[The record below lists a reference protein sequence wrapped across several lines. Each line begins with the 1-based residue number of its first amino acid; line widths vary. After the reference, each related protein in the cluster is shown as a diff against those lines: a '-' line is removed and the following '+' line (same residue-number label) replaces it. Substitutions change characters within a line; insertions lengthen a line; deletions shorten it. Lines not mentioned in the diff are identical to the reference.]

1 MSYQLQQAY
10 ALTTVNNAWQT
21 VTINPTGQTIAQ
33 LLALYNGL
41 VLQLG
46 RPGVNGD
53 FYFDIKHNVSFV
65 SNQGFTIAQW
75 LTSLGDQMLPT
86 VGSAPFRVNRYVN
99 YRDAALANYSWR
111 LAARD
116 RHPDAGASDGEL
128 TDLVLNRQNT
138 TYTDMAKY
146 CLVSVNGLFHYTT
159 AEPYGLRVHDA
170 GSSAYVAGVTHIGIH
185 SWAGLGDI
193 ELIPITPDRISRVDP
208 TVPITDKARIDTGL
222 VSDRKT
228 VLLVMGGYLHVL
240 DSVATR
246 QGQSVI
252 VDVKKLQLA
261 QRVFDTLRIADLQD
275 AVKDFTHEEG
285 HWSTTV
291 ANLGSEEFIRAYL
304 SVSQSFLVVVN
315 TPILYVEKELVRNTE
330 LGGTYT
336 SKNKPLYPLLGPLN
350 KVSEYI
356 PRKKGNDWLL
366 YNYKPY
372 YPNFKFLKS
381 IWRKELRIEGSLVSN
396 RPWLYHHA
404 YYWKIY
410 TETLSL
416 VP

>member
-1 MSYQLQQAY
+1 MSYQLQQAFV
-10 ALTTVNNAWQT
+10 LTTVNNTWQT

-33 LLALYNGL
+33 LLAIYSGI
-41 VLQLG
+41 VLQLS

-53 FYFDIKHNVSFV
+53 FYFDLKHNPNFI

-75 LTSLGDQMLPT
+75 LVSLGDDIIPT
-86 VGSAPFRVNRYVN
+86 VNAPPFRVLRYVN
-99 YRDAALANYSWR
+99 YRDAGLANYTWR

-116 RHPDAGASDGEL
+116 RHPDAGAADGEL

-138 TYTDMAKY
+138 NYSELAKY
-146 CLVSVNGLFHYTT
+146 CLVSVNGLFHYATPET
-159 AEPYGLRVHDA
+159 YGLRVHDA

-185 SWAGLGDI
+185 SWAGVGDLEI
-193 ELIPITPDRISRVDP
+193 IPITADRIGRVDP
-208 TVPITDKARIDTGL
+208 TVPITDKARIDIGKTT
-222 VSDRKT
+222 DRKS
-228 VLLVMGGYLHVL
+228 VVLVMGGYLHVL
-240 DSVATR
+240 DSVATQ
-246 QGQSVI
+246 QGQSII

-261 QRVFDTLRIADLQD
+261 QRVFDTLRIADLQE
-275 AVKDFTHEEG
+275 AVKDFSHEEG

-291 ANLGSEEFIRAYL
+291 ANLGSEEFIRSYL

-315 TPILYVEKELVRNTE
+315 TPILYVKKEAVRNTE

-336 SKNKPLYPLLGPLN
+336 SENKPLYPLLGALN

-356 PRKKGNDWLL
+356 PRKKGKLWLL

-372 YPNFKFLKS
+372 YPNFKFLHTV
-381 IWRKELRIEGSLVSN
+381 WRKELKVDGTLDSQ
-396 RPWLYHHA
+396 RPWLYNNA